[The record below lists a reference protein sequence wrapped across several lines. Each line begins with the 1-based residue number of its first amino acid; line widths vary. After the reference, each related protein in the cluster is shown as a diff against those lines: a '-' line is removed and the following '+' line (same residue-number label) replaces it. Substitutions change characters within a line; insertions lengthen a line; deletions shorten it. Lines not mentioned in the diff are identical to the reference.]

1 MKEKILK
8 LIKEKPKHYVKII
21 ANNDLL
27 LEWINTNTLIS
38 SDHLPSKIFS
48 AIYQQSNICKFG
60 NIKKFDRISTGFIG
74 CGPAKS
80 CICTADNI
88 SKNVSLSKSKYTT
101 EEKIKTNDKRRTS
114 MLEKYGVEFNSQR
127 EDKKHIWNK
136 PKIPLTVHSKLI
148 DYTWMNNE
156 YNIKK
161 RSLTEIAAELDVYYS
176 TVAEYCHK
184 FGFIIRPTSLR
195 SLEEIQ
201 IVQYIKSLGC
211 TQIEESNRTII
222 APKELDIFI
231 PQVNLAIEVNGL
243 RWHSHHPSLG
253 KPEDRYK
260 HLTKTT
266 NAAIQG
272 ITLIHVTDY
281 EWKHKQEIIKSI
293 IQTRLGL
300 NEKIHA
306 RKCEIKQIDKITERE
321 FLNKYHIQGYIPSNT
336 SFGLFYKSE
345 LIMIMTLGKS
355 RFKVEYD
362 FELLRMCTK
371 SNFTI
376 IGGVSKLVSYLKK
389 LYPLSTIVSY
399 CDLSKGTGTGYL
411 KAGFEL
417 IGKTKPGY
425 FWTNG
430 NNVVS
435 RYKSQKSNL
444 KNWLD
449 SFDSLKSEA
458 VNMFDANY
466 RRYWDC
472 GNAIFILKT

>member
-1 MKEKILK
+1 MKEKILE
-8 LIKEKPKHYVKII
+8 LIKLKPKLYAKII
-21 ANNDLL
+21 AKDQTL
-27 LEWINTNTLIS
+27 LEWVNRNTLII

-48 AIYQQSNICKFG
+48 AIYQQSNICNFG

-80 CICTADNI
+80 CKCTAENI
-88 SKNVSLSKSKYTT
+88 SKNVSISKSKLTA
-101 EEKIKTNDKRRTS
+101 EEKIKTNDKRKTS

-148 DYTWMNNE
+148 DYEWLNTE

-161 RSLTEIAAELDVYYS
+161 RSLTDIAAELDVYYS

-211 TQIEESNRTII
+211 SLIEESNRTII
-222 APKELDIFI
+222 GPKELDIFI

-260 HLTKTT
+260 HLNKTT
-266 NAAIQG
+266 NAANKG
-272 ITLIHVTDY
+272 VELIHITDY

-293 IQTRLGL
+293 IKSRLGM

-306 RKCEIKQIDKITERE
+306 RQCEIRQVDKKIERE
-321 FLNKYHIQGYIPSNT
+321 FLNKYHIQGYVASSIA
-336 SFGLFYKSE
+336 FGLFYKSN
-345 LIMIMTLGKS
+345 LIMIITIGKS
-355 RFKVEYD
+355 RFKSDYD
-362 FELLRMCTK
+362 FEILRMCAK

-376 IGGVSKLVSYLKK
+376 NGGVSKLVSHLKK
-389 LYPLSTIVSY
+389 LCPNSSIVSY
-399 CDLSKGTGTGYL
+399 CDLSKGTGKGYI
-411 KAGFEL
+411 KAGFTFIENT
-417 IGKTKPGY
+417 GPGY

-430 NNVVS
+430 NDVVS
-435 RYKSQKSNL
+435 RYKSQKAKLHS
-444 KNWLD
+444 WLD
-449 SFDSLKSEA
+449 TFDSSLSESM
-458 VNMFDANY
+458 NMFNSNY

-472 GNAIFILKT
+472 GNAIYVLKT